1 MDELEQSGCLNVAG
15 SLQIM
20 LPGHALGF
28 EAVMLRK
35 AAVTAG
41 PNEWIPVAIFY
52 RVRGAI
58 RFYDKYA
65 EPGEV
70 LIVREQGNQLSI
82 HTFTYADDIQ
92 GRMEQI
98 SEAGGYQYG
107 DHVKIMYQPGQL
119 VALKVRGKP
128 SKPL

>member
-1 MDELEQSGCLNVAG
+1 MKNSSAFLAAALAALSILVAAPVGAQSVGTAISVQTPPIHRKGVVWLKAEI
-15 SLQIM
+15 L
-20 LPGHALGF
+20 HAD
-28 EAVMLRK
+28 ARSMM
-35 AAVTAG
+35 
-41 PNEWIPVAIFY
+41 
-52 RVRGAI
+52 
-58 RFYDKYA
+58 
-65 EPGEV
+65 
-70 LIVREQGNQLSI
+70 VREQGNQLSI

-107 DHVKIMYQPGQL
+107 DRVKIMYQPGQL